1 VCPPVK
7 KHRMPL
13 VLAGS
18 DVATSL
24 FIDLP
29 EMWNN
34 AANKF
39 FDALA
44 AGKPVMINY
53 SGWQAD
59 LLRSSGAGI
68 VVPPDDPAKAGAMLV
83 EFLMDSEAVDRAEL
97 AAQRLAA
104 EEFDIDRLAA
114 RFIQVLEDAA
124 RTA

>member
-1 VCPPVK
+1 
-7 KHRMPL
+7 
-13 VLAGS
+13 
-18 DVATSL
+18 
-24 FIDLP
+24 
-29 EMWNN
+29 MWNN

-68 VVPPDDPAKAGAMLV
+68 VVPPDDPAKAAAMLV
-83 EFLMDSEAVDRAEL
+83 EFLMDSEAVDRAKL